1 MLYIL
6 YIAYIL
12 YIVYYYDSLVLTL
25 NNQIILLLLI
35 IINFSKCTGLN
46 FCVFFVLLRVTFK
59 ISLPIVSLMMFNE
72 TQYQNLNNSF

>member
-46 FCVFFVLLRVTFK
+46 YLIKLFLQIHFCDNNNFH
-59 ISLPIVSLMMFNE
+59 IVKSILKKR
-72 TQYQNLNNSF
+72 SF